1 MKSRNCSR
9 EGVITKHQP
18 PPGRSIEDARALRL
32 GSQGTRSPGLH
43 TQLMATQAAKSALR
57 TASGTAVKIKR
68 LRQIAHVNKVRELV
82 RDRDL
87 VVVAHVGSLTL
98 NEEMEINEAL
108 LGADAKMTVIRN
120 TLKVMAL
127 KAEGLGELVP
137 LVSGSVAVCAGDSN
151 VKLAKALIG
160 LSKKNP
166 NFFALGGVLA
176 QRQVV
181 EAADLIK
188 LAKMPPREQ
197 VMASLVSAMLP
208 GSVLQIPSPAMGLA
222 AVLQAHVANL
232 EGGEATASE
241 AKPAEG

>member
-1 MKSRNCSR
+1 M
-9 EGVITKHQP
+9 EL
-18 PPGRSIEDARALRL
+18 EDAAALLSRLAHRERAV
-32 GSQGTRSPGLH
+32 QACIA
-43 TQLMATQAAKSALR
+43 QLMATHVAKSAFR
-57 TASGTAVKIKR
+57 TASGTAIKIKR

-87 VVVAHVGSLTL
+87 VVVAHVGAMTL
-98 NEEMEINEAL
+98 DQEMEINAAL

-181 EAADLIK
+181 EAADLTK

-232 EGGEATASE
+232 EGGDATASE